1 MDVIKT
7 GIDLIEISRLHE
19 LNPNIRER
27 FITRVYTPDEIAYC
41 ADSYE
46 SLACRF
52 AAKEAVSKA
61 LGCGI
66 GQIKWQDI
74 EILNDELGEPQ
85 VNLYGN
91 AKRFA
96 ENQGLTE
103 WALSLS
109 HTKSYATAIAIA
121 YGSKQ

>member
-1 MDVIKT
+1 MVVIKT
-7 GIDLIEISRLHE
+7 GIDLIEIRRLHE
-19 LNPNIRER
+19 LNPVIREK
-27 FITRVYTPDEIAYC
+27 FIMRVYTQAEISYC

-52 AAKEAVSKA
+52 AAKEAVSKV

-74 EILNDELGEPQ
+74 EILSNEQGEPK
-85 VNLYGN
+85 VYLYGN

-96 ENQGLTE
+96 KDQGLTE
-103 WALSLS
+103 WTLSLS
-109 HTKSYATAIAIA
+109 HTRSYATAIAIA
-121 YGSKQ
+121 YGGTQ